1 MSGYRR
7 CRASILLILAVYSC
21 IPSTTASFTEPP
33 TWSRGL
39 ASQSLR
45 PSNLSDNRNPTGST
59 GWSSGKSGSRSSH
72 NVDNLN
78 RLRKDDKIN
87 LLSAPCSNPLWE
99 EQNGVIMIEAEN
111 IDFAAADNKWTL
123 ETSEKEQSFIGYDYL
138 NIEMTSVYKLKK
150 VGKLCYPVKFHTT
163 GWWKFEMRSI
173 NGGKTEHNDVFALMS
188 NYNWIVVRSQD
199 GDVRNSTTAR
209 QDLGK
214 AYTKAYR
221 NGKAGTW
228 KWDTRTV
235 DFDPHEFFFYVD
247 EPGASTEL
255 CVAGRSTVFGIGK
268 LLLFNLDQ
276 ISAKDAR
283 KAKETHE
290 CVTQSLTSSPSVS
303 PSASPTASP
312 TSSPS
317 VSPSVAPTKP
327 GATFSPTED
336 KLCAP
341 IYPDPG
347 MWTDAVLPDIST
359 VMSLNNTA
367 DAGVVELIIHPN
379 SDSMQRSTI
388 RDNSFVLKN
397 KASENIQAILIDVT
411 DCVMSDSVF
420 DPDGTAGDAGF
431 LALKFKGS
439 DQTYGGESVFKFFQD
454 PPFNG
459 DPVIQEVAGSTGG
472 YKGLYYEFPTPLAKG
487 QVMRFGVEMD
497 GNSIAK
503 VADDKW
509 KLGAYLD
516 DAQKTWNLGGIS
528 GSELIGSRF
537 YVKFQNGATAMGH
550 IGSDGYK
557 AGGKAKAKYRS
568 SEKSVIIKFVTDTG
582 IIRSD
587 EKRIGQYGGVVPA
600 LQIEGQQGAQVRISI
615 LKGFNPVL
623 NDAKYPNNT
632 LGVRGLIEERLHR
645 GSPQFPVNNFYDVQS
660 RDYILG
666 DNGKVCIQDFDEN
679 FNFSPAPDYSYNT
692 HIALVAN
699 VLAGGYP
706 DGPVARIF
714 LFPTGVNVSDACGS
728 VLCPG

>member
-1 MSGYRR
+1 
-7 CRASILLILAVYSC
+7 
-21 IPSTTASFTEPP
+21 
-33 TWSRGL
+33 
-39 ASQSLR
+39 
-45 PSNLSDNRNPTGST
+45 
-59 GWSSGKSGSRSSH
+59 
-72 NVDNLN
+72 
-78 RLRKDDKIN
+78 
-87 LLSAPCSNPLWE
+87 
-99 EQNGVIMIEAEN
+99 
-111 IDFAAADNKWTL
+111 
-123 ETSEKEQSFIGYDYL
+123 
-138 NIEMTSVYKLKK
+138 
-150 VGKLCYPVKFHTT
+150 
-163 GWWKFEMRSI
+163 
-173 NGGKTEHNDVFALMS
+173 
-188 NYNWIVVRSQD
+188 
-199 GDVRNSTTAR
+199 
-209 QDLGK
+209 
-214 AYTKAYR
+214 
-221 NGKAGTW
+221 
-228 KWDTRTV
+228 
-235 DFDPHEFFFYVD
+235 
-247 EPGASTEL
+247 
-255 CVAGRSTVFGIGK
+255 
-268 LLLFNLDQ
+268 
-276 ISAKDAR
+276 
-283 KAKETHE
+283 
-290 CVTQSLTSSPSVS
+290 
-303 PSASPTASP
+303 
-312 TSSPS
+312 
-317 VSPSVAPTKP
+317 
-327 GATFSPTED
+327 
-336 KLCAP
+336 
-341 IYPDPG
+341 

-587 EKRIGQYGGVVPA
+587 EKRY
-600 LQIEGQQGAQVRISI
+600 SI
-615 LKGFNPVL
+615 N
-623 NDAKYPNNT
+623 
-632 LGVRGLIEERLHR
+632 EM
-645 GSPQFPVNNFYDVQS
+645 
-660 RDYILG
+660 G
-666 DNGKVCIQDFDEN
+666 DNHRQKWRE
-679 FNFSPAPDYSYNT
+679 
-692 HIALVAN
+692 
-699 VLAGGYP
+699 
-706 DGPVARIF
+706 R
-714 LFPTGVNVSDACGS
+714 
-728 VLCPG
+728 